1 MFRLQEAAM
10 RVLNVLSAMVLLLV
24 GCESAKTPEQ
34 TVELQEPR
42 ERCDTVLTGSR
53 IPQCNRG
60 DVRTITRDEIER
72 DGYTHRGTDEPGL
85 PPRGR

>member
-1 MFRLQEAAM
+1 M
-10 RVLNVLSAMVLLLV
+10 RVLPALSVMALLLV
-24 GCESAKTPEQ
+24 GCESTKSPGQAA
-34 TVELQEPR
+34 ELQEPR

-60 DVRTITRDEIER
+60 DVRTITRDELER
-72 DGYTHRGTDEPGL
+72 DGYTHRGTDLPDA

>member
-1 MFRLQEAAM
+1 M
-10 RVLNVLSAMVLLLV
+10 RVCFALSASLLLLA
-24 GCESAKTPEQ
+24 GCESVPADTGQ
-34 TVELQEPR
+34 LVEEPR
-42 ERCDTVLTGSR
+42 ERCETVLTGSR

-72 DGYTHRGTDEPGL
+72 DGYTHRGTDEPGS